1 MMQQSALSMAMQ
13 PQLRSPTPA
22 GAPLILSGP
31 RMPHTLSPTQTH
43 PGLMNGAGAPP
54 PLVSPTEAGL
64 FYSYDP
70 YGLAA
75 SPFLEYQTHAHAHAA
90 AIDQSTV
97 GTSYVR

>member
-1 MMQQSALSMAMQ
+1 MPAPLSVTMQ

-22 GAPLILSGP
+22 GAPIILPGGP
-31 RMPHTLSPTQTH
+31 RLPPTLSPTSAA
-43 PGLMNGAGAPP
+43 GLVNGTGAPP
-54 PLVSPTEAGL
+54 PLVSPAEAGL

-75 SPFLEYQTHAHAHAA
+75 GSPTFLEYPGAHTTA
-90 AIDQSTV
+90 AIDQSAV